1 MARILIT
8 GCSSGIGRAT
18 AVEMSGRGHEVI
30 ATARRLEALADLE
43 VSLRLQLDVTDDASV
58 RAAVEA
64 AGGVDV
70 LVNNAGYN
78 AWGPTEIV
86 PFDLIADVM
95 DTTYFGSLRM
105 IRAVLPH
112 MRTRRSGHIVNVSS
126 VSGRVCGT
134 LLGPY
139 CAAKHA
145 LEAISEVLRLELRPF
160 GVEVTLVEPGA
171 TTSRFD
177 QNRVMIR
184 EPDGPYGALIRATEA
199 RLAEFRSAGT
209 SAEAVAAVIAD
220 SVSHPSPRLRWI
232 VGEDAESIINQ
243 RRALSDEQWENRVI
257 AGLGL
262 EPAVLTGG

>member
-1 MARILIT
+1 MARVLIT

-18 AVEMSGRGHEVI
+18 AVEMSNRGYEVI
-30 ATARRLEALADLE
+30 ATARRLETLGDLD

-58 RAAVEA
+58 RAAVET
-64 AGGVDV
+64 AGGVDI
-70 LVNNAGYN
+70 LVNNAGFN

-86 PFDLIADVM
+86 PFDLIAGVM

-105 IRAVLPH
+105 IRAVLPR

-145 LEAISEVLRLELRPF
+145 LEAISEVLRLELHSF
-160 GVEVTLVEPGA
+160 GVVVTLVEPGA

-177 QNRVMIR
+177 ENRVMIR
-184 EPDGPYGALIRATEA
+184 EFDGPYGTLIRATEA

-220 SVSHPSPRLRWI
+220 SVGHPNPRLRWI
-232 VGEDAESIINQ
+232 VGEDAESIMA
-243 RRALSDEQWENRVI
+243 RRQALSDEQWEDRVI

-262 EPAVLTGG
+262 DPAAPSDG